1 MVLASRRALERDVV
15 GLIRTHSLL
24 AVIHAL
30 IEACHRYIPRGPNM
44 DTDRWEEVCMYLRAA
59 EDVAQRLRFPN

>member
-1 MVLASRRALERDVV
+1 MATTSRRALERDIIN
-15 GLIRTHSLL
+15 LIETHSMV

-44 DTDRWEEVCMYLRAA
+44 DTDRWEEVCTYLRAA
-59 EDVAQRLRFPN
+59 EDMAQRMRFPT